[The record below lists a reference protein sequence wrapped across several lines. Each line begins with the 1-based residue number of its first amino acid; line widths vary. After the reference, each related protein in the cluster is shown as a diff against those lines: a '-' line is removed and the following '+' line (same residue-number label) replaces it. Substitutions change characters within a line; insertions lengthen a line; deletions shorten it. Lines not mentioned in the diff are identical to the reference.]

1 MNIDNL
7 IMIYLIG
14 ALLVSPSIW
23 ALDKY
28 GYFDQMAIPKENR
41 FSAMLLFLILWPI
54 FLVALI
60 LSIRI
65 TIRTPR
71 DWF

>member
-1 MNIDNL
+1 MNIDTL

-14 ALLVSPSIW
+14 ALLVGPSIW

-28 GYFDQMAIPKENR
+28 GYLGQMAIPEENR
-41 FSAMLLFLILWPI
+41 FSAMLLFLILWPV

-65 TIRTPR
+65 TIRTPG

>member
-1 MNIDNL
+1 MTIDNL

-14 ALLVSPSIW
+14 ALLVGPSIW

-28 GYFDQMAIPKENR
+28 GYLGQMAIPEEHR
-41 FSAMLLFLILWPI
+41 FSAMLLLLSIWPV

-65 TIRTPR
+65 TIRTPG